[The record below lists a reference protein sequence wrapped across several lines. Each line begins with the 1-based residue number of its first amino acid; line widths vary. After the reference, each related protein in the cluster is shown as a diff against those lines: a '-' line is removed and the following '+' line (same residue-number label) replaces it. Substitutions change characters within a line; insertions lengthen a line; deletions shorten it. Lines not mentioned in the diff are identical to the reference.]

1 MAIAGSATPAYAIAW
16 NPEQHKVVVLT
27 STTVAKDRC
36 DSVVNACALIS
47 AGKNALI
54 AGPEIEQVRQRMFA
68 RMAAMQQPQEGEA

>member
-1 MAIAGSATPAYAIAW
+1 MAVAGSATPAYAIAW
-16 NPEQHKVVVLT
+16 NKDKHQVVVLK

-47 AGKNALI
+47 KGQNALI

-68 RMAAMQQPQEGEA
+68 RMAAMQATQEAD